1 MFANM
6 EEFFA
11 KNKLLLAP
19 MAGVTDEAMRALCLE
34 HGASLTYTEMV
45 SAKALS
51 FANEKTRQLLRTAP
65 GERRVAVQIFGHEPA
80 VMAAQAAWVQEQ
92 MGESL
97 ACIDVNMGCPAR
109 KIVSKGDGSAL
120 MREPDLAAETVRSV
134 REAVSVPVTVKF
146 RRGWAEGEETA
157 PEFARRMEQAGA
169 AAVAVHGRFSQQ
181 LYRGSADWG
190 AIARVKA
197 AVSVPVVG
205 NGDVKRG
212 EDALRMLN
220 ETGCDAVMIGRGAQG
235 NPWIFS
241 EARAALAGE
250 PVPARPT
257 VDEKLDMARRHAR
270 LLAQRE
276 GGSNIV
282 RMRKHAC
289 WYMAGVPRGAEA
301 RARINAAVTLEDFEE
316 VFSAVLAVTREY
328 EAAGFCMS
336 NTGL

>member
-1 MFANM
+1 MKD
-6 EEFFA
+6 FFA
-11 KNKLLLAP
+11 ENKLLLAP

-51 FANEKTRQLLRTAP
+51 FANEKTRLLLRTAP
-65 GERRVAVQIFGHEPA
+65 GEERVAVQIFGHEPV
-80 VMAAQAAWVQEQ
+80 VMAAQAAWVEEQ
-92 MGESL
+92 MGDAL

-109 KIVSKGDGSAL
+109 KIVTKGDGSAL
-120 MREPDLAAETVRSV
+120 MKTPELAAEIVAALKA
-134 REAVSVPVTVKF
+134 AVAVPVTVKF

-169 AAVAVHGRFSQQ
+169 DAMAVHGRFSQQ

-190 AIARVKA
+190 AIARVKE

-205 NGDVKRG
+205 NGDVKHG
-212 EDALRMLN
+212 EDAARMLA

-235 NPWIFS
+235 NPWVFS
-241 EARAALAGE
+241 EARAALAGDS
-250 PVPARPT
+250 VPARPT
-257 VDEKLDMARRHAR
+257 VDEKIAMAGRHAR

-276 GGSNIV
+276 GGSSIV

-289 WYMAGVPRGAEA
+289 WYLAGVPRGAEA
-301 RARINAAVTLEDFEE
+301 RARVNACVTLEDFEA
-316 VFSAVLAVTREY
+316 VFADVLAVAREY
-328 EAAGFCMS
+328 EAAGFFMN